1 VGPVDT
7 DPMVTYNSTHAAF
20 GYRDPEAGTS
30 SRVPESFQMKK
41 LILSLMALA
50 ITAHAQ
56 SENDLLRSL
65 SRADRNLNRIWN
77 EKLTPAEREE
87 LRADERKWAL
97 WKDGLPLEQ
106 KEQAVWA
113 RVDFL
118 DKFIHSHGR

>member
-1 VGPVDT
+1 
-7 DPMVTYNSTHAAF
+7 
-20 GYRDPEAGTS
+20 
-30 SRVPESFQMKK
+30 MKK

-65 SRADRNLNRIWN
+65 SRADRNLNQIWN
-77 EKLTPAEREE
+77 EKLTPREREE
-87 LRADERKWAL
+87 LRSDERKWAL
-97 WKDGLPLEQ
+97 WKDMLPLEQ

-118 DKFIHSHGR
+118 DKFVHSHGR

>member
-1 VGPVDT
+1 
-7 DPMVTYNSTHAAF
+7 
-20 GYRDPEAGTS
+20 
-30 SRVPESFQMKK
+30 MKK

-50 ITAHAQ
+50 ISAHAQ

-65 SRADRNLNRIWN
+65 SRADRNLNQIRN

-87 LRADERKWAL
+87 LRSDERKLAL
-97 WKDGLPLEQ
+97 WKDTLPLEQ

-118 DKFIHSHGR
+118 DKFVHSHGR